1 LSISSSLPQLYK
13 GLALFTP
20 GGDLVYCIDATKR
33 QRWHHQLCTALQEW
47 LDLPEPPLFLS
58 PCYTATLDRWFD
70 PQLQQISVL
79 AEAYPL
85 VMPYQAQLNALFETP
100 NLVWQPLIEPPQ
112 VCDPLILQSYQAR
125 FPQLWESH
133 NLVLRLDQAHPM
145 PQRRDWP
152 SERHSKLGLQPN
164 PIITTPSQQGYILRL
179 FVSGHSA
186 TTEETL
192 KNLHKHLLELLTA
205 PYTLKVIDVLKQPEQ
220 AELDQVVATPT
231 LVKAWPQP
239 TRKLIGGLNQPEK
252 LARLL
257 Q

>member
-20 GGDLVYCIDATKR
+20 GGDLVYCIDVTKR

-58 PCYTATLDRWFD
+58 PCFSATIDRWFD

-79 AEAYPL
+79 AEAAPL
-85 VMPYQAQLNALFETP
+85 VIPYQAQLNALFETP
-100 NLVWQPLIEPPQ
+100 NLVWQPLPEPAQ
-112 VCDPLILQSYQAR
+112 VCDPLLLQSYQSR
-125 FPQLWESH
+125 FPQLWEPH
-133 NLVLRLDQAHPM
+133 NLVLRLDQAHTP
-145 PQRRDWP
+145 RRVAF
-152 SERHSKLGLQPN
+152 EQPN
-164 PIITTPSQQGYILRL
+164 PSHPEPSPQGYIPQGYILRL
-179 FVSGHSA
+179 FVSGHSV
-186 TTEETL
+186 TTEEIL
-192 KNLHKHLLELLTA
+192 KNLHKHLAELLTQ

-239 TRKLIGGLNQPEK
+239 TRKLVGGLNQPDK